1 MKPLDFGKFE
11 QLKATGD
18 LPSPKG
24 SALAVMRLT
33 QRSDT
38 SIDDIAHVIKP
49 DPAFVGRLIK
59 AANSVAVAGHRPVV
73 SVHDALI
80 VLGLPAVRSLA
91 LAFSLLSNY
100 RHGGC
105 RNFDYPRFWSHS
117 VVCATS
123 LQALAQMTNAA
134 PPEEA
139 FSIGLLARVGCL
151 AMATLFP
158 DEYSN
163 LIEHVGSDAGDALSR
178 MESQAFVI
186 THSELTASMLLDW
199 GLPKIFSE
207 PVLYH
212 ELPDQAP
219 FAEGSR
225 RHTLVWSLAL
235 AEGIADACLAIESDR
250 RQMMPRLFVLA
261 SKLSIGSEDLIALCN
276 RMVREWQEWC
286 QLLQLKADVL
296 PPFEDLLEAGN
307 RADEPVSGDLATR
320 LRIIVVDD
328 DQAIRLLLRR
338 LLTAAG
344 HEVMEAASGQAALE
358 MAVAEKPQ
366 LMIVDWLMPGMD
378 GLDLTRALR
387 ETRIGRSIYVIIL
400 TSFEDEERL
409 VEAFEAGADDFISK
423 PLRPRVLSARL
434 RAGQRLIAL
443 QEEIERDREEI
454 RHFAAELAVT
464 NAKLQEAAMTDFL
477 TGFPNRRY
485 AMERLE
491 QEWASSTRG
500 GRPLACLVID
510 LDNFKTINDAHGHDV
525 GDTVLQQTSA
535 ALKRGLRA
543 HDVVARTGGDEFLVI
558 CPDTNLKAALACA
571 ERVRKAV
578 ASTAVV
584 AGAVELHASVS
595 VGVAVRVAG
604 MPDCDALIKLAD
616 QGLYRAK
623 EQGRNRIG
631 TCQELE

>member
-38 SIDDIAHVIKP
+38 SIDELAHVIKP

-59 AANSVAVAGHRPVV
+59 AANSVAMGGHRPVV

-80 VLGLPAVRSLA
+80 VLGLPAVRSMA

-105 RNFDYPRFWSHS
+105 RNFDYQRFWSHS

-123 LQALAQMTNAA
+123 LQALAQMSNAA

-139 FSIGLLARVGCL
+139 FSVGLLARVGCL

-158 DEYSN
+158 AEYSN
-163 LIEHVGSDAGDALSR
+163 LLEHVSSDAGDALSQ
-178 MESQAFVI
+178 MESQAFVM
-186 THSELTASMLLDW
+186 THSELTASMFLDW
-199 GLPKIFSE
+199 GLPKVFSE

-212 ELPDQAP
+212 EVPDQAP

-225 RHTLVWSLAL
+225 RHALVWCLAL

-250 RQMMPRLFVLA
+250 RLMMPRLFVLA
-261 SKLSIGSEDLIALCN
+261 SKLSISSEDLIVLCN
-276 RMVREWQEWC
+276 RMVREWQDWC
-286 QLLQLKADVL
+286 QLLQLKAEVL
-296 PPFEDLLEAGN
+296 PPFEELLDRPQEREDGASGG
-307 RADEPVSGDLATR
+307 RASH
-320 LRIIVVDD
+320 LRILVVDD
-328 DQAIRLLLRR
+328 DLAMRTLVKGLLNS
-338 LLTAAG
+338 AG
-344 HEVMEAASGQAALE
+344 HEVIEATGGEDALE
-358 MAVAEKPQ
+358 RAIAERPQ

-378 GLDLTRALR
+378 GLALTRALR
-387 ETRIGRSIYVIIL
+387 KTKIGRGIYVIIL
-400 TSFEDEERL
+400 TSFEDEEKL

-423 PLRPRVLSARL
+423 PLRPRVLAARL
-434 RAGQRLIAL
+434 RAGQRVIGL
-443 QEEIERDREEI
+443 QEEVERDREEI

-500 GRPLACLVID
+500 DRSLACLVID
-510 LDNFKTINDAHGHDV
+510 LDGFKTINDAHGHDV
-525 GDTVLQQTSA
+525 GDTVLRQTSA

-558 CPDTNLKAALACA
+558 CPDTNHKAALACA

-584 AGAVELHASVS
+584 AGAIELHASVS
-595 VGVAVRVAG
+595 IGVAVRVAA
-604 MPDCDALIKLAD
+604 MTDCDALIKVAD

-631 TCQELE
+631 TCQEID